1 MLFPCLTWSHPLKTL
16 PITSHCL
23 SPLLRASLP
32 GRLFPLSPFR
42 FLPPFLI
49 SAFRLLGGVKWIAKE
64 VFEPRFEPQVRI
76 SSPPA
81 VSPRTSIS
89 GVRAPRSWRGEMGG
103 PQGCIRSSQNY
114 HKVTKIQRQ
123 FPGPLVLLH
132 YKHGSSQM
140 VGHSILVIS
149 LILASR
155 RHFSSFFPQNTPESA
170 QSNIRPDVCKG
181 SHQPF
186 TINCKFLTNSF
197 VQVMQRL
204 E

>member
-1 MLFPCLTWSHPLKTL
+1 MMYSNLDSNLKYEYL
-16 PITSHCL
+16 L
-23 SPLLRASLP
+23 SPPYHLV
-32 GRLFPLSPFR
+32 
-42 FLPPFLI
+42 PPFLG
-49 SAFRLLGGVKWIAKE
+49 SVPRAPGGVKWGDHRGVLAEAATSRHESRQLQAAID
-64 VFEPRFEPQVRI
+64 RFGETSR
-76 SSPPA
+76 
-81 VSPRTSIS
+81 RT
-89 GVRAPRSWRGEMGG
+89 RL
-103 PQGCIRSSQNY
+103 IRSSRNY
-114 HKVTKIQRQ
+114 KKVTKIQRQ

-149 LILASR
+149 LILSSR

-186 TINCKFLTNSF
+186 TINCKFLANSF